1 MMERRKHVQNNELP
15 LTYNQIHMP
24 ALPKEKDNHKVI
36 YEKGMLPRGWGV
48 VGGVG
53 SKALFIYIRKIKAGN
68 LQ

>member
-48 VGGVG
+48 VGGWGVRLC
-53 SKALFIYIRKIKAGN
+53 LFILEK
-68 LQ
+68 